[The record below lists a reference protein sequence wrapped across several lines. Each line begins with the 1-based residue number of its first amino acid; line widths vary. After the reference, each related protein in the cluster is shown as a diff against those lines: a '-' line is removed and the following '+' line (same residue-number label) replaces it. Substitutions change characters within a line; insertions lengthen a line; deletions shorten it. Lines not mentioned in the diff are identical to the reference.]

1 MYSLFFAS
9 ANEDICENSG
19 NIMQFIF

>member
-9 ANEDICENSG
+9 ANEDICENSV